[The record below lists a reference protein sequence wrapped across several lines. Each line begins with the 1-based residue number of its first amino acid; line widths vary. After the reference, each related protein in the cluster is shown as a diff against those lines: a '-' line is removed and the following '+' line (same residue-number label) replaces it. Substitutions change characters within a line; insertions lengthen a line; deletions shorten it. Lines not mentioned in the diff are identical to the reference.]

1 MWSKKKETG
10 ELVVSLT
17 FIHFGA
23 AIFAWTTSSAKMGS
37 RGADALK
44 MLGMGDKK
52 KTKKK
57 DRDNQE
63 YGWVE
68 YPPCPLHLS
77 SQ

>member
-1 MWSKKKETG
+1 
-10 ELVVSLT
+10 
-17 FIHFGA
+17 
-23 AIFAWTTSSAKMGS
+23 MGS

-63 YGWVE
+63 YG
-68 YPPCPLHLS
+68 
-77 SQ
+77 